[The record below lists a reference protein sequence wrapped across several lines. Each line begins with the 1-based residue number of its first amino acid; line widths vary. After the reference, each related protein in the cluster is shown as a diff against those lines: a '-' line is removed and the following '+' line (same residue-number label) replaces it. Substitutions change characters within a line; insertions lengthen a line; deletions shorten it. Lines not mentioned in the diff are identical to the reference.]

1 MSTSNISMLSQIQV
15 DRPETDLAA
24 EFKKAAAGAPQR
36 QDVSFDG
43 KIQPQDFAQKST
55 PVVDAESVA
64 KAVATIVSFA
74 EGLGRSLAIS
84 VDDRSGDFVV
94 KVQNASTEEF
104 VRQIPSEEVLA
115 ISAAIKEQV
124 ANFELM
130 GEEGARGLFLEAIV

>member
-1 MSTSNISMLSQIQV
+1 M
-15 DRPETDLAA
+15 
-24 EFKKAAAGAPQR
+24 
-36 QDVSFDG
+36 SFDG
-43 KIQPQDFAQKST
+43 RIQPQDYAQKSA

-94 KVQNASTEEF
+94 KVQNASTEEL

-124 ANFELM
+124 ANLELM
-130 GEEGARGLFLEAIV
+130 GEEGARGLFLEAVV

>member
-1 MSTSNISMLSQIQV
+1 MSTSNVSMLSQIQV

-43 KIQPQDFAQKST
+43 RIQPQDYAQKSA

-64 KAVATIVSFA
+64 EAVATIVSFA

-104 VRQIPSEEVLA
+104 VRQIPSEGCSRFPPPSKSRLPIWSSWAKRAPEDY
-115 ISAAIKEQV
+115 
-124 ANFELM
+124 FW
-130 GEEGARGLFLEAIV
+130 RP